1 MGKKDFPWIPK
12 QTVRLVCWL
21 VFLLGRSR
29 LFSSVLNLLARLAL
43 RNYRDSLAG
52 SFPGNVPKGVL
63 FLSCDEAYYRDFGT
77 HLVSSALRKSPGFN
91 IHLHVNNPSEAFR
104 KELGRFAEREPT
116 GLFSYTWDDLDFYRL
131 SGARRW
137 YYLASVRFV
146 RLYQLVHAC
155 RAPVL
160 SLDADGVVVKSL
172 DAKFAQMADQDAG
185 IYLRLDNTLDWR
197 KVLASA
203 LFIMPTQQAERYI
216 RDVAIVIAWLLKGKL
231 YYHIDQLVIYYMWRF
246 YTTSASGV
254 RVAQLSQELADW
266 ECRED
271 SYVWSAKGER
281 KYLNQEFLQALES

>member
-1 MGKKDFPWIPK
+1 MGKKDFPWIPR

-21 VFLLGRSR
+21 VFTLGRSQV
-29 LFSSVLNLLARLAL
+29 FSSVFKLSKRAAL
-43 RNYRDSLAG
+43 RRYRDSLG
-52 SFPGNVPKGVL
+52 GGFPGEVQKGVL

-77 HLVSSALRKSPGFN
+77 HLVNSALRNSPGFN
-91 IHLHVNNPSEAFR
+91 IHLHVNNSSDDFR
-104 KELGRFAEREPT
+104 QELGRFAAQEAT
-116 GLFSYTWDDLDFYRL
+116 GLFSYSWDTLDFESL

-155 RAPVL
+155 NAPVL

-172 DAKFAQMADQDAG
+172 DAKFAEMVAQDAG

-203 LFIMPTQQAERYI
+203 LFIMPTARAERYI

-246 YTTSASGV
+246 YTTGESDF
-254 RVAQLSQELADW
+254 RVAQLSQEMADW